1 MRLTSTHR
9 RVIAVLLPLLL
20 FCGVLALVPWTE
32 RAAPVPPLPLP
43 DMAAPAASH
52 AGPEACAACHAAEHR
67 DWLGSHHHRAMA
79 RAEQATVRAPFRG
92 ETATHRGREARF
104 FRRGDRFFARI
115 EIEDGTPADVEV
127 THSFGVAPL
136 QQYLVPRPGGR
147 LQPLPWAWDTRP
159 AAEGG
164 QRWFHLYPD
173 EDIPPGDPLHWTARV
188 QTWNLQ
194 CASCHATDL
203 RRGFNPAEGYRTTA
217 AAMGVTCEACHGG
230 GARHVAWARGG
241 RDGADDPTKGL
252 SVRFPRE
259 GGDGNWV
266 MDPARGIAR
275 WEGAPRATAA
285 VEVCAD
291 CHARRRE
298 ITAERNP
305 AEPFLDQS
313 VPALLEAGLYHADG
327 HILDEVF
334 EWGSFVQSRMHQA
347 GVLCTD
353 CHRPHS
359 AKLRAEGNA
368 LCLQCH
374 AGARFDTAAHHRH
387 AEGTPGAQCVACH
400 MPSRTF
406 MVVHARRDHGFRVPR
421 PDLSM
426 TLGTPNACNDCHRD
440 RDAAWA
446 AARVTDWHGAT
457 RPAHWATA
465 IAAGRAGERGAG
477 AQLLALVADRDAPG
491 IVRATALSLLPGNA
505 TPGLAPTL
513 EAAARDAD
521 PLVRMAAA
529 AAFAALPPAQRVG
542 PVAPLLGDPLRAVRL
557 EAVRVL
563 ALVPDAALSPAQREA
578 RQRAMAEY
586 VASIRHNADQPEA
599 LTDLAAFQAELGRWT
614 EAEAEYRAAL
624 RLDASHVPA
633 SLGLADLM
641 RRSGRE
647 PAAETALR
655 GGIGRA
661 PGSGELQHAL
671 GLSLVRQG
679 RLPEALAALAKAVE
693 LEPANPRFAY
703 VQGVA
708 LHSTGRSEE
717 ASEALRAALGR
728 LQDPGR
734 QQRDIL
740 MLLALIARDRG
751 ATAVARD
758 YAAQVL
764 AADPEDREARQLLA
778 SLAGQP

>member
-1 MRLTSTHR
+1 MRLSSTRR
-9 RVIAVLLPLLL
+9 RVIVVLLPLLL
-20 FCGVLALVPWTE
+20 FCGVLVLAPWQE

-43 DMAAPAASH
+43 DLAAPGASH
-52 AGPEACAACHAAEHR
+52 VGAETCAACHAAEHR

-79 RAEQATVRAPFRG
+79 RAEDGTVQAPFRG
-92 ETATHRGREARF
+92 ETATEAGREARF
-104 FRRGDRFFARI
+104 FRRGEHFFARI
-115 EIEDGTPADVEV
+115 EIEDGSTADVEV

-164 QRWFHLYPD
+164 QRWFHLYPG

-203 RRGFNPAEGYRTTA
+203 RRGFDPAEGYRTTA
-217 AAMGVTCEACHGG
+217 AAMGVTCESCHGG

-241 RDGADDPTKGL
+241 RGGVDAATKGL
-252 SVRFPRE
+252 AVRFPRQ
-259 GGDGNWV
+259 GDDGNWV

-285 VEVCAD
+285 VEVCAG

-305 AEPFLDQS
+305 AEPFLDNHA
-313 VPALLEAGLYHADG
+313 PALLEAGLYHADG

-374 AGARFDTAAHHRH
+374 AGERFDTAAHHRH
-387 AEGTPGAQCVACH
+387 AEGSAGAQCVAYH

-421 PDLSM
+421 PDLS
-426 TLGTPNACNDCHRD
+426 TALGTPNACNDCHQD

-446 AARVTDWHGAT
+446 AARVTEWHGAA

-477 AQLLALVADRDAPG
+477 TRLQALIADHDAPG
-491 IVRATALSLLPGNA
+491 IVRATALSLLPGNPA
-505 TPGLAPTL
+505 PGLAPAL
-513 EAAARDAD
+513 EAASRDPD

-529 AAFAALPPAQRVG
+529 GAFAALPPAQRAG
-542 PVAPLLGDPLRAVRL
+542 PVAPLLGDPVRAVRL

-563 ALVPDAALSPAQREA
+563 ALVPDAALSPAQRAA
-578 RQRAMAEY
+578 RQQAMAEY

-599 LTDLAAFQAELGRWT
+599 VTDLAAFQVELGHWT
-614 EAEAEYRAAL
+614 EAEAAYRAAL
-624 RLDASHVPA
+624 RLDAAHVPA
-633 SLGLADLM
+633 HLGLAELM

-647 PAAETALR
+647 PAAGTALR
-655 GGIGRA
+655 NGIAGA
-661 PGSGELQHAL
+661 PRSAELHHAL
-671 GLSLVRQG
+671 GLWLVRQR

-708 LHSTGRSEE
+708 LHSAGRSEE
-717 ASEALRAALGR
+717 ANEALRAALAR
-728 LQDPGR
+728 LTGPGR

-751 ATAVARD
+751 ATALARD

-764 AADPEDREARQLLA
+764 RADPEDREARQLLA
-778 SLAGQP
+778 SLAGRP